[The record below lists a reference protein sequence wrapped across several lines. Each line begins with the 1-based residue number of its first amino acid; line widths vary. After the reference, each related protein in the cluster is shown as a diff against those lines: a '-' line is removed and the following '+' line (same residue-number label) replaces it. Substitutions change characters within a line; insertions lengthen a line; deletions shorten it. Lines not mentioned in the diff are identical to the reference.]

1 VGAGGLGIEVLRSMG
16 QLEEG
21 EAFVAGTAI
30 VIMAI
35 IIDRISQGY
44 VLSRTDS

>member
-1 VGAGGLGIEVLRSMG
+1 MG

-30 VIMAI
+30 VIMAV

-44 VLSRTDS
+44 VLSRSDS